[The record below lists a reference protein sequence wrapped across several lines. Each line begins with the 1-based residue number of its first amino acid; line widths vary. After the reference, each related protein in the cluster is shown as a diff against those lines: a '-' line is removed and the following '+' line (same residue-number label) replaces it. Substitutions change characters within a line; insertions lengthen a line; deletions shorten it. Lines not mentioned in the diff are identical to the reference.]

1 MMKRGKLHA
10 HTFFRYARLLRFGCG
25 VQGPRQPYVDLL
37 TLMIDGFCDGSKDFL
52 KASRLLSKFC
62 LVDHS
67 MNAQECLNCVH
78 AMRATYG
85 GTYGN
90 EKSGP
95 HLNAPL
101 DPKSLMLIETR
112 ALHLA

>member
-1 MMKRGKLHA
+1 MKRGKLHA
-10 HTFFRYARLLRFGCG
+10 HTFFRYARLLRFGRG
-25 VQGPRQPYVDLL
+25 VQRPRRPYVDLL
-37 TLMIDGFCDGSKDFL
+37 TLTLDDFCEGSKDFL
-52 KASRLLSKFC
+52 KLSLLLSKFHK
-62 LVDHS
+62 VDHS
-67 MNAQECLNCVH
+67 KNAQECLNCVH

-90 EKSGP
+90 ENSGP

-101 DPKSLMLIETR
+101 DPKSLMLIETQ

>member
-1 MMKRGKLHA
+1 MGE
-10 HTFFRYARLLRFGCG
+10 TGLLEFNRG
-25 VQGPRQPYVDLL
+25 VQGPRRPYIDLL
-37 TLMIDGFCDGSKDFL
+37 TSTLDGFCDRSKDFL
-52 KASRLLSKFC
+52 KLSRLLSKFHS
-62 LVDHS
+62 VDQK
-67 MNAQECLNCVH
+67 NAHECLNCVH

-90 EKSGP
+90 KNSGP

-112 ALHLA
+112 ALHSA